1 MERNWKTLGLALA
14 GAAVLLTPVLRRT
27 ALVAGA
33 ALGLAA
39 ALNVPVSALER
50 RGLRRG
56 WGAAAILAGGSI
68 VLAALLLLCATEGC
82 KGIAAFPVGGLLT
95 RVSGALQ
102 PVLASLPA
110 PLSDLA
116 RQGLRWL
123 TAEED
128 GLWAKAG
135 AWLAEWAAAV
145 ASRLPGMLFT
155 GAVTVFAAFY
165 AVTDWRRVT
174 GELARLLPERWQ
186 TWGRRMLGHLKR
198 GAAGWLAVQ
207 GRLLLVQF
215 CLLAAGLALLRV
227 DGFLLAAA
235 LIALLDALPLLGCG
249 TALAP
254 WALLSL
260 LEGDSGRALG
270 LLVLWL
276 VVWLCRT
283 LLEPRLMGKRVGV
296 SPVWTLLAAYLG
308 AQALGLAGLIAA
320 PILLAA
326 AAELLRGG
334 EGQTEVRG

>member
-14 GAAVLLTPVLRRT
+14 GAAVLLTPVLRQT

-56 WGAAAILAGGSI
+56 WSAAAILAGGAV

-82 KGIAAFPVGGLLT
+82 KGIAAFPVGGLLA

-102 PVLASLPA
+102 PVLAALPA

-135 AWLAEWAAAV
+135 AWLAAV
-145 ASRLPGMLFT
+145 AGRLPGMLLT

-174 GELARLLPERWQ
+174 GELARLLPERWR

-227 DGFLLAAA
+227 EDFLLAAA

-249 TALAP
+249 TALVP

-260 LEGDSGRALG
+260 LEGDGGRALG
-270 LLVLWL
+270 LLMLWL

-283 LLEPRLMGKRVGV
+283 LLEPRLMGQRVGV

-308 AQALGLAGLIAA
+308 AQALGLAGLIGA
-320 PILLAA
+320 PILL
-326 AAELLRGG
+326 
-334 EGQTEVRG
+334 